1 MGECLRAPNVDI
13 SHEPKMGYELLPL
26 LVTVETLSV
35 KLHHE
40 QEDAEAKL
48 DGEQLKLSSSC

>member
-1 MGECLRAPNVDI
+1 
-13 SHEPKMGYELLPL
+13 MGYELLPL